1 MNILLL
7 NLIVNTPDNGLI
19 PCRETNHDS
28 MIYNMARG
36 FVSNGHTVTIIASKE
51 YRPHQPE
58 NNSFDVI
65 YLPSRLPFIFKPA
78 LLPFP
83 GGLYRHLKKNKDKY
97 DLVISSETFSIA
109 SLIATI
115 ALPGKVMIW
124 QELPTHQRLLFKLP
138 SKIWHNLAG
147 RVIMRNTPVV
157 GRSLPARNFIRQY
170 LKYVSDKIVDHGA
183 NSEIFSPN
191 PENTHQKRFIV
202 ISQLI
207 KRKRIDYIISQFAKF
222 AAVPEYSNYTLD
234 IVGKG
239 PQKEELQKLILSLGM
254 TEKINLRGFLT
265 HKELTPLSASSTGL
279 LVYTDQDLNMVT
291 IPESIVNGTPVL
303 TNTVPCTAS
312 FIDSNQLGI
321 VKDNWGPDELAQM
334 AENYSALHINCL
346 NIRHM
351 LTEKGCAARLVEIWT
366 TEFSK

>member
-36 FVSNGHTVTIIASKE
+36 FVSNGHTVTIIASEE

-124 QELPTHQRLLFKLP
+124 QELPTHQRLLFKDRKSTRL
-138 SKIWHNLAG
+138 
-147 RVIMRNTPVV
+147 
-157 GRSLPARNFIRQY
+157 
-170 LKYVSDKIVDHGA
+170 
-183 NSEIFSPN
+183 NSS
-191 PENTHQKRFIV
+191 H
-202 ISQLI
+202 
-207 KRKRIDYIISQFAKF
+207 
-222 AAVPEYSNYTLD
+222 
-234 IVGKG
+234 
-239 PQKEELQKLILSLGM
+239 
-254 TEKINLRGFLT
+254 
-265 HKELTPLSASSTGL
+265 
-279 LVYTDQDLNMVT
+279 
-291 IPESIVNGTPVL
+291 
-303 TNTVPCTAS
+303 
-312 FIDSNQLGI
+312 
-321 VKDNWGPDELAQM
+321 
-334 AENYSALHINCL
+334 
-346 NIRHM
+346 
-351 LTEKGCAARLVEIWT
+351 
-366 TEFSK
+366 